1 MRKQH
6 YMTEQER
13 HQLEAMRR
21 NKIPVREIARQLG
34 FCERTIYYELRR
46 GSYMHTCEFWDEKR
60 YSAQKGQQKHRYN
73 QTAKGRPLKIG
84 SDHAFAAYIE
94 HKIIVD
100 RYSPAAALA
109 AARKY
114 PFATKICV
122 STLYSYIDKKV
133 FYQLGNRHLW
143 EKWKKKARTV
153 EAAPRVAHPKLP
165 SIENRPAHIGQR
177 SERGHW
183 EMDLIIGK
191 AETSHVLLTLTERYS
206 RQELIFKLPDRKAA
220 TIRGVFDRLE
230 RQHKDFSQ
238 RFKSLTTDNGSEFME
253 YDKLCRS
260 IHGGSRFHV
269 WYCHSYST
277 WEKGS
282 VENHTSTKAAVIR
295 NLIMS
300 APPSDTERMAQPLQL
315 VAVQAYD
322 VRFTITVALGG
333 KQHITN
339 DHITVPY
346 GSELV
351 DTQRL
356 FIPAAFIRQQ
366 DYARRQKQPTLN
378 AHDLIEIAVND
389 LADGGVEASGNG
401 VNTDDLRCRIRT
413 GTHSNKILNHR

>member
-1 MRKQH
+1 MGKQH

-60 YSAQKGQQKHRYN
+60 YSAQKGQQIHRYN

-114 PFATKICV
+114 PFATRICV

-143 EKWKKKARTV
+143 EKRKKKVKTE
-153 EAAPRVAHPKLP
+153 EATPRVAHPKLP

-206 RQELIFKLPDRKAA
+206 RQELIFKLPNRKAA

-230 RQHKDFSQ
+230 RRCPDFPE

-269 WYCHSYST
+269 WYCHSYSA

-282 VENHTSTKAAVIR
+282 VENHNRMIRRFFPKGTDFSKISKKRIAAV
-295 NLIMS
+295 
-300 APPSDTERMAQPLQL
+300 
-315 VAVQAYD
+315 
-322 VRFTITVALGG
+322 
-333 KQHITN
+333 
-339 DHITVPY
+339 
-346 GSELV
+346 
-351 DTQRL
+351 
-356 FIPAAFIRQQ
+356 Q
-366 DYARRQKQPTLN
+366 DWMNNYPR
-378 AHDLIEIAVND
+378 
-389 LADGGVEASGNG
+389 
-401 VNTDDLRCRIRT
+401 
-413 GTHSNKILNHR
+413 KILQWQTPNEAAA

>member
-1 MRKQH
+1 MGKQH

-60 YSAQKGQQKHRYN
+60 YSAQKGQQIHRYN

-114 PFATKICV
+114 PFATRICV

-143 EKWKKKARTV
+143 EKRKKKVKTE
-153 EAAPRVAHPKLP
+153 EATPRVAHPKLP

-253 YDKLCRS
+253 YDKHRLTRA
-260 IHGGSRFHV
+260 HR
-269 WYCHSYST
+269 
-277 WEKGS
+277 EKQL
-282 VENHTSTKAAVIR
+282 K
-295 NLIMS
+295 MS
-300 APPSDTERMAQPLQL
+300 CQALHNAPP
-315 VAVQAYD
+315 
-322 VRFTITVALGG
+322 
-333 KQHITN
+333 N
-339 DHITVPY
+339 
-346 GSELV
+346 
-351 DTQRL
+351 
-356 FIPAAFIRQQ
+356 
-366 DYARRQKQPTLN
+366 
-378 AHDLIEIAVND
+378 
-389 LADGGVEASGNG
+389 
-401 VNTDDLRCRIRT
+401 RT
-413 GTHSNKILNHR
+413 

>member
-1 MRKQH
+1 MGH
-6 YMTEQER
+6 YMTKEER
-13 HQLEAMRR
+13 IILQTLLNE
-21 NKIPVREIARQLG
+21 KKPVSYIARKLG
-34 FCERTIYYELRR
+34 CCRQTVYNEIRR
-46 GSYMHTCEFWDEKR
+46 GQYLHNYGYYDKLR
-60 YSAQKGQQKHRYN
+60 YSADKGQQIHDYN

-114 PFATKICV
+114 PFATRICV

-143 EKWKKKARTV
+143 EKRKKKVKTEEV
-153 EAAPRVAHPKLP
+153 TPRVAHPKLP

-206 RQELIFKLPDRKAA
+206 RQELIFKLSNRKAA

-260 IHGGSRFHV
+260 IHGGSRFQV
-269 WYCHSYST
+269 WYCHSYAA

-282 VENHTSTKAAVIR
+282 VENHNRMIRRFFPKGTDFSKISKKRIAAV
-295 NLIMS
+295 
-300 APPSDTERMAQPLQL
+300 
-315 VAVQAYD
+315 
-322 VRFTITVALGG
+322 
-333 KQHITN
+333 
-339 DHITVPY
+339 
-346 GSELV
+346 
-351 DTQRL
+351 
-356 FIPAAFIRQQ
+356 Q
-366 DYARRQKQPTLN
+366 DWMNNYPR
-378 AHDLIEIAVND
+378 
-389 LADGGVEASGNG
+389 
-401 VNTDDLRCRIRT
+401 
-413 GTHSNKILNHR
+413 KILQWQTPNEAAA